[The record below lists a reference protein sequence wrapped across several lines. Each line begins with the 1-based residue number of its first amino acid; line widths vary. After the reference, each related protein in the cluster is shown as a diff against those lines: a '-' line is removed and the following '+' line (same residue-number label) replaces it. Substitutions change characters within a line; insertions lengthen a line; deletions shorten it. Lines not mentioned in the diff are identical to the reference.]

1 MNVGAQSPASAC
13 CSPTVVVVTG
23 TDTGVGK
30 TWATASLA
38 RAASAAGR
46 RVVAIKPFETG
57 CSSERDEKEDG
68 VILAEASGQHAP
80 TEALIRLRTPVAP
93 PEAAEREGVVL
104 DYIGVVRQLRALVI
118 GSDLALIEGAG
129 GLLSPLTWDRTV
141 IDLARDLGARVL
153 VVAQD
158 RLGTISH
165 TVSALKLL
173 AWHDVRASGVM
184 LIPPEHPD
192 ASTGSNARAI
202 IRLTSAPVHLAVRSL
217 DPAVGALSVKEVL
230 GWFGL

>member
-1 MNVGAQSPASAC
+1 MNFSAQSAWS
-13 CSPTVVVVTG
+13 SPTVVVVTG

-38 RAASAAGR
+38 RAARAAGR

-57 CSSERDEKEDG
+57 CSSQRAAQEDG
-68 VILAEASGQHAP
+68 VVLAEASGQQAP
-80 TEALIRLRTPVAP
+80 AEALVRLREPVAP

-104 DYIGVVRQLRALVI
+104 DYNGVVRELRALVI

-129 GLLSPLTWDRTV
+129 GVLSPLTWNQTV

-173 AWHDVRASGVM
+173 SWHDVRATGVV

-202 IRLTSAPVHLAVRSL
+202 TGLTSAPVHLAVRSR
-217 DPAVGALSVKEVL
+217 DPAVGAQSLKEVL